1 MRLNHLLPAL
11 SVVLFASQLASGQGA
26 LDRLEATL
34 KNKPAP
40 GAAGAAAAGASASA
54 AAAAP
59 QPYLGFT
66 PNEKI
71 DDGKGVRVDEV
82 KKGGPAELGGLKVGD
97 LITAIDGKVVKNLDD
112 FDAIFNKA
120 TVGQKL
126 AIAVDR
132 AGKRQSL
139 LVTLGTKPA
148 PARTAI
154 GDDPG
159 EAPPTEP
166 PLTLTDP
173 AATTPKPALD
183 PLTAPPADPA
193 ATAPRPSAPIRS
205 KPAEPNP
212 LDLGPPPADPADAIP
227 ADTAPRVGDPPAT
240 LDPLDPAGAAPAP
253 LPTPTTG
260 GRPSL
265 GITVVP
271 LSEEARARYGLTV
284 RRGALITNV
293 RPGSPADT
301 AGLPI
306 GGVVVA
312 LDGKRIDTAEEL
324 VSAIRVG
331 RVGQEI
337 ELTYYEGADL
347 ARKTVRLAPAAAG
360 IAAAPAGGAP
370 PARGGL
376 DLGIGGPNRPLLN
389 RVEDLVEGIAGS
401 PRTAPAGTTPLNGGR
416 GPSTVYDPA
425 EMAALR
431 NTVLSLEEKITSLEE
446 RIKLLEAKLGNEPPA
461 ENNP

>member
-1 MRLNHLLPAL
+1 MYVNRLLAAL
-11 SVVLFASQLASGQGA
+11 SVVLFAGQLAPGNLASGQGA

-34 KNKPAP
+34 LQTKPATTAP
-40 GAAGAAAAGASASA
+40 G
-54 AAAAP
+54 AAAP

-82 KKGGPAELGGLKVGD
+82 KKGGPAELGGLKAGD
-97 LITAIDGKVVKNLDD
+97 LITAMDGKPVKNLDD
-112 FDAIFNKA
+112 FDAIFNKT

-132 AGKRQSL
+132 AGKRQTL
-139 LVTLGTKPA
+139 LVTLGTKPGA
-148 PARTAI
+148 AAAAVA
-154 GDDPG
+154 DEPG
-159 EAPPTEP
+159 EATTAEP
-166 PLTLTDP
+166 PLTLNDP
-173 AATTPKPALD
+173 ATPTPKPALD
-183 PLTAPPADPA
+183 PLETPADPP
-193 ATAPRPSAPIRS
+193 ATPTTPTRPAAPIRS
-205 KPAEPNP
+205 RPAEPKP
-212 LDLGPPPADPADAIP
+212 LDLGAPPAEAADADP

-240 LDPLDPAGAAPAP
+240 LDPLDPAGAIPAP
-253 LPTPTTG
+253 LPTPTTA

-271 LSEEARARYGLTV
+271 LTEEARATYGLTV

-301 AGLPI
+301 AGLPV

-312 LDGKRIDTAEEL
+312 LDGKRIDTADEL

-337 ELTYYEGADL
+337 ELTYYQGDDL

-360 IAAAPAGGAP
+360 IAAAPTGAP
-370 PARGGL
+370 PVRGGGI
-376 DLGIGGPNRPLLN
+376 DLGIGGADRPLLN
-389 RVEDLVEGIAGS
+389 KVENLVEGITN
-401 PRTAPAGTTPLNGGR
+401 PRTAPGAIPR

-431 NTVLSLEEKITSLEE
+431 STVLSLEEKVTALEE
-446 RIKLLEAKLGNEPPA
+446 RIKLLEAKLGNEPPVG
-461 ENNP
+461 NP

>member
-1 MRLNHLLPAL
+1 MCLHRLLAAL
-11 SVVLFASQLASGQGA
+11 SVVLLAGQIAFGQGA

-34 KNKPAP
+34 QSKPAT
-40 GAAGAAAAGASASA
+40 AAPAAAGAG

-71 DDGKGVRVDEV
+71 DDGKGVRVDAV
-82 KKGGPAELGGLKVGD
+82 SKGGPAELGGLKPGD
-97 LITAIDGKVVKNLDD
+97 VITAIDGKAVKNLDD
-112 FDAIFNKA
+112 FDAIYGKA
-120 TVGQKL
+120 AVGQKL
-126 AIAVDR
+126 RMTVER
-132 AGKRQSL
+132 TGKPQSL
-139 LVTLGTKPA
+139 TVTLGTRPA
-148 PARTAI
+148 AAAAV
-154 GDDPG
+154 GDEPG
-159 EAPPTEP
+159 EAPPADP

-173 AATTPKPALD
+173 ELPAPRPAA
-183 PLTAPPADPA
+183 APPADPA
-193 ATAPRPSAPIRS
+193 DPLATPPRPSTPIRS
-205 KPAEPNP
+205 RPAEPKP
-212 LDLGPPPADPADAIP
+212 LDLGAPPADPA
-227 ADTAPRVGDPPAT
+227 TALPPRVGDPPAG
-240 LDPLDPAGAAPAP
+240 LDPLDPAGTAPAP
-253 LPTPTTG
+253 LPSATTS

-271 LSEEARARYGLTV
+271 LTEEARAAYGLTV

-301 AGLPI
+301 AGLPV

-312 LDGKRIDTAEEL
+312 LDGKRIDTADEL
-324 VSAIRVG
+324 VGAIRVG

-360 IAAAPAGGAP
+360 ISAAPPAAGAP
-370 PARGGL
+370 PRPAPL
-376 DLGIGGPNRPLLN
+376 DLNLGGPNRPLLN
-389 RVEDLVEGIAGS
+389 RVEELVEGIAGS
-401 PRTAPAGTTPLNGGR
+401 PRTAPGASAGGASAR

-431 NTVLSLEEKITSLEE
+431 DHVLQLEETVKSLEE
-446 RIKLLEAKLGNEPPA
+446 RVKLLEAKLGNEAPA